1 MGFKEGQA
9 AVILEEGKGPHKPWQ
24 WLMWLRTVIT
34 RGFFRE
40 YMHDGTDADLQN
52 KSVRGFIKW
61 LGSFEVRVAPTD

>member
-1 MGFKEGQA
+1 
-9 AVILEEGKGPHKPWQ
+9 
-24 WLMWLRTVIT
+24 MWLRTVIT